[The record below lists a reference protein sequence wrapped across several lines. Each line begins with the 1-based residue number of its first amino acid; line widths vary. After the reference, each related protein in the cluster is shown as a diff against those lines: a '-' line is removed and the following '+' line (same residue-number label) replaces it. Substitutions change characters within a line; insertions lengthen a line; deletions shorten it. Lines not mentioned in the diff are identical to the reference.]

1 MVGPNWIGTW
11 RSGLWARQP
20 PGPAVDITVTANGPR
35 PRLHPEVLAGL
46 RGEPLGEGLAGR
58 WVQAF
63 YVQAVTAD
71 GGGIAVQVGE
81 SEAVFRV
88 RVPDD

>member
-1 MVGPNWIGTW
+1 
-11 RSGLWARQP
+11 
-20 PGPAVDITVTANGPR
+20 VDITVTANGPR